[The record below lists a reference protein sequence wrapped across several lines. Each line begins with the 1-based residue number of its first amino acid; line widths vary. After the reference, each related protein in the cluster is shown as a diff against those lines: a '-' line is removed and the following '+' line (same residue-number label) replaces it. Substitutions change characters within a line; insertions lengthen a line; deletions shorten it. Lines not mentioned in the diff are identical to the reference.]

1 MKGIKN
7 MLFGIAI
14 MLGVIILHLCNEDA
28 LITDIVGFAV
38 AVILIIKGY
47 NTNDDNK
54 PTE

>member
-7 MLFGIAI
+7 MLLGIAI
-14 MLGVIILHLCNEDA
+14 MLGVVILHLCDEDA
-28 LITDIVGFAV
+28 LITDIIGFTV

-47 NTNDDNK
+47 NTKDDNK